1 MRAVLALFMIASL
14 AAPAFAQDNHV
25 PRYGEEDKE
34 KTNSQKAADK
44 AAAGGLQAIPRQHP
58 GKGRH
63 RPVGRSALNRSAKAG
78 ADQVRQGQGEASRDR
93 RREAIGSSFHGVVGR
108 RPQGTSAQMRSWR

>member
-44 AAAGGLQAIPRQHP
+44 AAAEAYQRSLGNIPE
-58 GKGRH
+58 KGASD
-63 RPVGRSALNRSAKAG
+63 PWGAARSTDAPKPAPTKAAKAKAKPAG
-78 ADQVRQGQGEASRDR
+78 TADAKQ
-93 RREAIGSSFHGVVGR
+93 
-108 RPQGTSAQMRSWR
+108 

>member
-1 MRAVLALFMIASL
+1 MRAVLALILIASL

-44 AAAGGLQAIPRQHP
+44 AAAEAYQRSLGNIPE
-58 GKGRH
+58 KGATDPWGAA
-63 RPVGRSALNRSAKAG
+63 RPTEAPKPVPTKSAKAKAKPAG
-78 ADQVRQGQGEASRDR
+78 TADAKQ
-93 RREAIGSSFHGVVGR
+93 
-108 RPQGTSAQMRSWR
+108 

>member
-25 PRYGEEDKE
+25 PRYGEADKE

-44 AAAGGLQAIPRQHP
+44 AAAEAYQRSLGNIPE
-58 GKGRH
+58 KGATD
-63 RPVGRSALNRSAKAG
+63 PWGAARSTEAPKPAPTKSAKAKAKPAG
-78 ADQVRQGQGEASRDR
+78 TADAKQ
-93 RREAIGSSFHGVVGR
+93 
-108 RPQGTSAQMRSWR
+108 